1 MKEKDID
8 LFYSI
13 LTWMKQNKKRPN
25 MKSDDSIERKYANR
39 LKDLKRG
46 FKGKNTKTHFY
57 PEYLE
62 ISKEMGFYS
71 LFVE

>member
-8 LFYSI
+8 LFYDI
-13 LTWMKQNKKRPN
+13 MTWMKQNKKRPN
-25 MKSDDSIERKYANR
+25 MKSDNLLERRYANR

-46 FKGKNTKTHFY
+46 FKGKTTKTEFY
-57 PEYLE
+57 PEYMN

-71 LFVE
+71 LFEE

>member
-39 LKDLKRG
+39 IKDLKRG
-46 FKGKNTKTHFY
+46 FKGKDTKTQFY
-57 PEYLE
+57 PEYIK

>member
-8 LFYSI
+8 LFYDI
-13 LTWMKQNKKRPN
+13 MTWMKQNKKRPN
-25 MKSDDSIERKYANR
+25 LKSDNYLERRYANR

-46 FKGKNTKTHFY
+46 FRGKTTKTEFY
-57 PEYLE
+57 PEYIK

-71 LFVE
+71 LFEE